1 VSTRR
6 SELQT
11 VKFRGVGGLTLIA
24 DEWNRGAESASGAAA
39 AATSDPA
46 RPSILFLHGGGQNR
60 YSWKNTSQILAD
72 EGLHVVALDSRG
84 HGDSDRAPDANY
96 TVDALC
102 ADTLLVLEQIGR
114 PTILIGASMGGMTAL
129 PVAYQ
134 AGPEKVTKL
143 VLVDVVPRYEK
154 DGSARIREFMSSGLN
169 GFESLEEA
177 ADAVAAYL
185 PHRTKPRSSAGLKKN
200 LRYRDGRWHW
210 HWDPA
215 FLTAPMDDPFVRVEK
230 LEQAAINLT
239 IPILLI
245 RGRLSDVVSEEGV
258 KDFLDKVPNAE
269 FVELSDAGH
278 TAAGDDNDAF
288 SEVVVQFV
296 NR

>member
-1 VSTRR
+1 MSAGQ

-11 VKFRGVGGLTLIA
+11 VKFRGADGLTLIA
-24 DEWNRGAESASGAAA
+24 DEWNRA
-39 AATSDPA
+39 AATG
-46 RPSILFLHGGGQNR
+46 PSVLFLHGGGQNR
-60 YSWKNTSQILAD
+60 YSWKNTCQVLAD

-96 TVDALC
+96 SVDALC
-102 ADTLLVLEQIGR
+102 TDTHAVLDQIGR
-114 PTILIGASMGGMTAL
+114 PTILIGASMGGMTAM
-129 PVAYQ
+129 PVAHE

-154 DGSARIREFMSSGLN
+154 DGSARIRDFMASGLD
-169 GFESLEEA
+169 GFESLDEA
-177 ADAVAAYL
+177 AQAVASYL
-185 PHRTKPRSSAGLKKN
+185 PYRTKPRSPEGLKKN
-200 LRYRDGRWHW
+200 LRLRDGRWFW

-215 FLTAPMDDPFVRVEK
+215 FLTVPADDKFVRVAK
-230 LEQAAINLT
+230 LEQAVMALT

-258 KDFLDKVPNAE
+258 KDFLEKVPDAE
-269 FVELSDAGH
+269 FVELSGAGH

-288 SEVVVQFV
+288 SDVVVQFAL
-296 NR
+296 R

>member
-1 VSTRR
+1 MSVSTGRR
-6 SELQT
+6 ELQT
-11 VKFRGVGGLTLIA
+11 VKFHGADGLTLVA
-24 DEWNRGAESASGAAA
+24 DEWNGAQ
-39 AATSDPA
+39 AATAADG
-46 RPSILFLHGGGQNR
+46 PSVLFLHGGGQNR
-60 YSWKNTSQILAD
+60 YSWKNTCQVLAD

-96 TVDALC
+96 SVDTLC
-102 ADTLLVLEQIGR
+102 ADTLAVIDQIGR
-114 PTILIGASMGGMTAL
+114 PVILIGASMGGMTGMLA
-129 PVAYQ
+129 AEE

-154 DGSARIREFMSSGLN
+154 DGSARIREFMASGMH
-169 GFESLEEA
+169 GFASLEEA
-177 ADAVAAYL
+177 AEAVAGYL
-185 PHRTKPRSSAGLKKN
+185 PHRKKPRSPEGLKKN
-200 LRYRDGRWHW
+200 LRLRDGRWFW

-215 FLTAPMDDPFVRVEK
+215 FLTKPADDSFVREER
-230 LEQAAINLT
+230 LEQAVMDLT

-245 RGRLSDVVSEEGV
+245 RGRLSDVVSEDGV
-258 KDFLDKVPNAE
+258 RHFLETVRDAE

-288 SEVVVQFV
+288 SDVVVEFV